1 MQMKLVY
8 AYFHAKKQTWGP
20 SGAKH
25 RLGGGGGGGGD
36 ILYTTCHLCRRQISW
51 KGTDHLGK
59 ENERCQTKGEE
70 IDRMRDLLLHS
81 HSSSHWT
88 TEETIL
94 ESVILSMLYQK

>member
-1 MQMKLVY
+1 MLTSMPK
-8 AYFHAKKQTWGP
+8 TDMGP
-20 SGAKH
+20 FRCKASV
-25 RLGGGGGGGGD
+25 GGGGGGRGGD